1 MVWAVF
7 RNRGLTAK
15 AVRLIGLTIA
25 LPTVAPASAVTA
37 AATATPYAD
46 QRLEVSASAQATEA
60 DAATNRKREAK
71 MPKTFDVQPVLARA
85 EADFDNAVARYV
97 DFLRIPSISTD
108 PAYAKDVRRAG
119 EWLAA
124 EFLALG
130 FEATLHDT
138 PGHPILVAH
147 HAAASADASH
157 LLYYGH
163 YDVQPVEPLEEWTSP
178 PFEPAIVDGP
188 HGRRV
193 VARGAVDDKGQV
205 VTILEALRAWKT
217 VHGALP
223 AEVTVLLEGE
233 EESGSVSL
241 PAFLAAHAD
250 TLRRADAV
258 LISDTNAWD
267 IDTPA
272 ITYRL
277 RGNVYVEI
285 TLQGPSHDLHSGL
298 YGGAVVNP
306 INALT
311 EVLGQLHDANGRVQI
326 EGFYDGVAEL
336 SEAERREWASLPFDE
351 KGFLGEI
358 GLTQSTGEAGFTLL
372 ERIWARPTA
381 DINGIWGGY
390 IGEGSKTVI
399 AARASAKV
407 SFRTVPNQNPQK
419 IVDGLKAFLDARTPP
434 DAKWTIRQFGAS
446 EGILVPAE
454 GPYMQAARDGLQDVF
469 GKPAAMVGGGGSIP
483 VVGLLQKG
491 LGLDSILV
499 GFGLSDDRIHS
510 PNEKFELKCLKN
522 GILSHAAILGRA
534 AEIGKKQK

>member
-1 MVWAVF
+1 MP
-7 RNRGLTAK
+7 TA
-15 AVRLIGLTIA
+15 ALAAWLSLVIGA
-25 LPTVAPASAVTA
+25 EASSHMSGSSQAGVSVAANAA
-37 AATATPYAD
+37 AATI
-46 QRLEVSASAQATEA
+46 
-60 DAATNRKREAK
+60 AATSREREAK
-71 MPKTFDVQPVLARA
+71 VPTTFDVQPVLAQV
-85 EADFDNAVARYV
+85 EADFANAVARYI

-108 PAYAKDVRRAG
+108 PTYMKDVRRAG
-119 EWLAA
+119 DWLAA
-124 EFLALG
+124 EFRALG

-147 HAAASADASH
+147 HAGPNADAPH

-188 HGRRV
+188 HGKRV

-205 VTILEALRAWKT
+205 LTILEALRAWKT

-223 AEVTVLLEGE
+223 AEVTVLIEGE

-241 PAFLAAHAD
+241 PGFLAAHAE

-285 TLQGPSHDLHSGL
+285 TLNGPSHDLHSGL

-311 EVLGQLHDANGRVQI
+311 EVLGQLHDANGRVQLP
-326 EGFYDGVAEL
+326 GFYDGVADL
-336 SEAERREWASLPFDE
+336 SDAERREWAALPFDE

-358 GLTQSTGEAGFTLL
+358 GLTQSTGEAGFTTL

-390 IGEGSKTVI
+390 TGEGSKTVI

-419 IVDGLKAFLDARTPP
+419 ILDGLRAFLDARTPP
-434 DAKWTIRQFGAS
+434 DSKWTIRQFGAS

-454 GPYMQAARDGLQDVF
+454 GPYMQAARAGLQDVF

-483 VVGLLQKG
+483 VVGLMQKG

-522 GILSHAAILGRA
+522 GILSHAAILGRI
-534 AEIGKKQK
+534 AEIGKK

>member
-1 MVWAVF
+1 VW
-7 RNRGLTAK
+7 L
-15 AVRLIGLTIA
+15 A
-25 LPTVAPASAVTA
+25 LDFAADMASARIA
-37 AATATPYAD
+37 
-46 QRLEVSASAQATEA
+46 RSAGSLAAQAAEP
-60 DAATNRKREAK
+60 ATSRQGELKV
-71 MPKTFDVQPVLARA
+71 PKALEVQPVLAKVK
-85 EADFDNAVARYV
+85 ADFDNAVARYL

-108 PAYAKDVRRAG
+108 PTYAKDVRRAG

-124 EFLALG
+124 EFRALG
-130 FEATLHDT
+130 FETTLHNT

-147 HAAASADASH
+147 HAGASAAAPH

-163 YDVQPVEPLEEWTSP
+163 YDVQPVEPLEEWKSP

-188 HGRRV
+188 HGKRV
-193 VARGAVDDKGQV
+193 IARGAVDDKGQV
-205 VTILEALRAWKT
+205 ITILEALRAWKT

-241 PAFLAAHAD
+241 PGFLAAHAD

-311 EVLGQLHDANGRVQI
+311 EVLGQLHDKNGRVQI
-326 EGFYDGVAEL
+326 PGFYDGVAEL
-336 SEAERREWASLPFDE
+336 SDDERREWAALPFDE
-351 KGFLGEI
+351 RGFLGEI
-358 GLTQSTGEAGFTLL
+358 GLTQSTGEAGFTTL

-390 IGEGSKTVI
+390 TGEGSKTVI

-407 SFRTVPNQNPQK
+407 SFRTVPKQDPQK
-419 IVDGLKAFLDARTPP
+419 ILDGLRQFLDARTPP
-434 DAKWTIRQFGAS
+434 DSKWTVRQFGAS
-446 EGILVPAE
+446 EGILAPAE
-454 GPYMQAARDGLQDVF
+454 GPYMQAARAGLEDVF
-469 GKPAAMVGGGGSIP
+469 GKPAALVGGGGSIP

-522 GILSHAAILGRA
+522 GILSHAAILGHV
-534 AEIGKKQK
+534 AEIEKK